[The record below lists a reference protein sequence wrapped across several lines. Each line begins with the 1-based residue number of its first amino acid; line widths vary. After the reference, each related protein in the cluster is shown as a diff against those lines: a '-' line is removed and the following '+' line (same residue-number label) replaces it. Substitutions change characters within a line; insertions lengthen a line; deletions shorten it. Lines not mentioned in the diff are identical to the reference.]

1 MGQGGAGWGW
11 GWARHRPLWR
21 DQERTIQL
29 LCPPQKKC
37 LINGNTHTHTL
48 KNVRLANVEY
58 RSMLRLLTA
67 ILYGNPAATVLPG
80 GGGPTGS
87 ISPQERN
94 KRQVT
99 TAFPS
104 ARPAPR
110 RGEKTRNVRT
120 GGETAVLPFCRG
132 GRRGLLDFSEL
143 LARADTRKSA
153 AFLHAGSSLVTGG
166 RGNNSTLER
175 RLRSQHPCGA
185 PQQMH
190 QKSCETL
197 WRKQRDC
204 VERQTPRQKGGQ
216 LCSLPRPRHHR
227 DAVLSR
233 FTRPWQFQF

>member
-1 MGQGGAGWGW
+1 M
-11 GWARHRPLWR
+11 
-21 DQERTIQL
+21 
-29 LCPPQKKC
+29 
-37 LINGNTHTHTL
+37 
-48 KNVRLANVEY
+48 
-58 RSMLRLLTA
+58 
-67 ILYGNPAATVLPG
+67 
-80 GGGPTGS
+80 
-87 ISPQERN
+87 
-94 KRQVT
+94 
-99 TAFPS
+99 
-104 ARPAPR
+104 
-110 RGEKTRNVRT
+110 
-120 GGETAVLPFCRG
+120 LPFCRG

-197 WRKQRDC
+197 WRKRRDC

>member
-1 MGQGGAGWGW
+1 MIRTPQPRGRVSRSTGGPSMGQGGAGWGW

-104 ARPAPR
+104 AP
-110 RGEKTRNVRT
+110 RGEDTER
-120 GGETAVLPFCRG
+120 EDWRG
-132 GRRGLLDFSEL
+132 DG
-143 LARADTRKSA
+143 SA
-153 AFLHAGSSLVTGG
+153 ALLQRRSTWAARFQRVAGTGRYPEVGGFPARWLLPGYG
-166 RGNNSTLER
+166 R
-175 RLRSQHPCGA
+175 
-185 PQQMH
+185 
-190 QKSCETL
+190 K
-197 WRKQRDC
+197 
-204 VERQTPRQKGGQ
+204 RQ
-216 LCSLPRPRHHR
+216 
-227 DAVLSR
+227 
-233 FTRPWQFQF
+233 